1 MFARLRA
8 FRRRFGWVPRG
19 RSASALLLL
28 FGAFAC
34 ASEPPAP
41 QPVFASV
48 TKSAPLSFQYQ
59 LIDGRSW
66 LASESLRGRP
76 AVLGF
81 LTSYD
86 LASQAQARF
95 LNGIARRLGGRVQV
109 GAIMLERIEN
119 RPLIIAFRDGLDLS
133 YPVAMGDPD
142 LIAGRG
148 PFGDVQAV
156 PATVVLDAEARLV
169 WKKLGLTAEEEIEKV
184 LQGL

>member
-1 MFARLRA
+1 MM
-8 FRRRFGWVPRG
+8 
-19 RSASALLLL
+19 LLL
-28 FGAFAC
+28 GALAC
-34 ASEPPAP
+34 ASEPPPP

-48 TKSAPLSFQYQ
+48 AKSAPLTFQYQ
-59 LIDGRSW
+59 LIDGGSW
-66 LASESLRGRP
+66 LSSESLRGRP

-95 LNGIARRLGGRVQV
+95 LNGIARRLGGRIQI

-119 RPLIIAFRDGLDLS
+119 RPLIITFRDALHLA
-133 YPVAMGDPD
+133 YPVALGDPD
-142 LIAGRG
+142 LIGGKG
-148 PFGDVQAV
+148 PFGDVQVV